1 MEAEEKE
8 LSKLTKIGTEI
19 IPWKLN
25 DEDQNLVVPNPVGK
39 DLFNGDIKDLPKDK
53 MEEIEKLRPKP
64 VSFPTLALPAPTER
78 LALPAPSKT
87 DPKMSADPDKVF
99 EIASAPVIDIGSIVS
114 KRLTAQRKLQANP
127 DVSFK
132 LVFLNS
138 IFMFVLIEFDEKK
151 FFFLLFYSSRIFKGQ
166 RGVKGDV

>member
-1 MEAEEKE
+1 MKTWFRNYLLTLLRFHEQMEAEEKE

-39 DLFNGDIKDLPKDK
+39 DLFSGDIKDLPKDK
-53 MEEIEKLRPKP
+53 IEEIEKLRPKP
-64 VSFPTLALPAPTER
+64 VSFPTPALPAPTER
-78 LALPAPSKT
+78 LALPAPSKI

-132 LVFLNS
+132 LVFLYF
-138 IFMFVLIEFDEKK
+138 IFMVVLIELVEN
-151 FFFLLFYSSRIFKGQ
+151 
-166 RGVKGDV
+166 RGF